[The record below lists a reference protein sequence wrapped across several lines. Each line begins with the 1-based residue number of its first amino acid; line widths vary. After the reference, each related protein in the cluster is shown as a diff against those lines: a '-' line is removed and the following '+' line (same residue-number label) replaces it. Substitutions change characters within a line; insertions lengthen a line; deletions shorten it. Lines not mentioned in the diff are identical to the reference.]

1 MQVMSNQEAC
11 DCIKEMAMDA
21 QKASEELIKE
31 ALSRESYDDISCI
44 VVTFH

>member
-11 DCIKEMAMDA
+11 DCIREMGMDP

-31 ALSRESYDDISCI
+31 ALSKMSYDDISCV